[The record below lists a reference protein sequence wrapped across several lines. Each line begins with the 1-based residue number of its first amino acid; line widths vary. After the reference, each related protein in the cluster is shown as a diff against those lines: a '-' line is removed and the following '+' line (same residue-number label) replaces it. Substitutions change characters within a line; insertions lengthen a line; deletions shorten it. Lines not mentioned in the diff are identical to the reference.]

1 MESVKRHPL
10 AELFEASGHKTY
22 SAMGVL
28 WIDAGRHSIIS
39 VAHTETVLATK
50 EEVDAL
56 LRKSN
61 KLAAIFTTPLATGV
75 KSSTFWVRTRDYGTR
90 HLQRQFRQH
99 VRRAATDCDVRP
111 LDWDTLRRRGI
122 GCNIDTFQ
130 RRGATSNP
138 LANQTG
144 WSRFCQVAA
153 SVPGLEAWGCFHGE
167 NLIAYLIARS
177 KKDVCEALMMHRSD
191 SASRFGAAQLLFH
204 DFTRATM
211 QRPGISGVTLGRE
224 WFPPRFS
231 LSQFKKHAGYHAEEI
246 QLAVVLNPKVRGI
259 LGNAVTRNALRLL
272 RAVTRGYTARF
283 DSLETLEAAAAT
295 TLPSRLT
302 ECEPPQAARPHHL
315 QLKGASLPGKSPE

>member
-10 AELFEASGHKTY
+10 AELFEASGHKTF

-99 VRRAATDCDVRP
+99 VRRSAKDCHVRP
-111 LDWDTLRRRGI
+111 LDWDTLQRRGI

-130 RRGATSNP
+130 RRGEASNP
-138 LANQTG
+138 LASRTG
-144 WSRFCQVAA
+144 WDKFCQVAA
-153 SVPGLEAWGCFHGE
+153 SVSGLEAWGCFHGE
-167 NLIAYLIARS
+167 TLLAYLIARS

-191 SASRFGAAQLLFH
+191 SASRFGAAHLLFH
-204 DFTRATM
+204 DFTRAAM
-211 QRPGISGVTLGRE
+211 RRPDISGVTMGRE

-231 LSQFKKHAGYHAEEI
+231 LSQFKNHAGYQAEEI
-246 QLAVVLNPKVRGI
+246 QLAVVLNPKIRGI

-272 RAVTRGYTARF
+272 RAVTRGCTARF

-295 TLPSRLT
+295 KLPSHLT
-302 ECEPPQAARPHHL
+302 ESEPPQAHAPE
-315 QLKGASLPGKSPE
+315 SPMANERQGRRAG